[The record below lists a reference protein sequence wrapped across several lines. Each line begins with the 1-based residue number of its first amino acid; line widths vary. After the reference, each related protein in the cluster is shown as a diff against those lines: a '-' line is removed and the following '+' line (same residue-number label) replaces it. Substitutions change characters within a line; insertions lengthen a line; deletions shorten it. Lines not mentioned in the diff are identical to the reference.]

1 MTDEKQPFFSHLKE
15 LRDRLVVSIIA
26 IAVAFI
32 ITYYF
37 KERLFDFLMQPFI
50 RVMPAQSSFIFTG
63 ITEAFL
69 TYFKNI
75 GCCCLFLAAPV
86 ILYEFW
92 MFVAPGLYENEK
104 KYVYPF
110 IFFGSLCFIFGALFC
125 YFVVMPNIYRFFV
138 SYAQDFVIPM
148 PDLKNYM
155 GLTLKLLIIFGLIF
169 ELPLVAFYLSRAGI
183 INAKMLAKRGDMQS
197 LPFSLSA
204 PLLLPDVVS
213 MILIALPLWGSTSW
227 ASLLQRYLGK
237 RRLLMK
243 QLSVVTLAAGKG
255 ERMLSSKPKVMHEI
269 MGKPMVGHVIERAL
283 ELSPTK
289 TVVVLGY
296 GKEQVEGYVKDLT

>member
-69 TYFKNI
+69 TYFKI
-75 GCCCLFLAAPV
+75 SVVAALFLAAPV

-183 INAKMLAKRGDMQS
+183 INAKMLAKKRRYAI
-197 LPFSLSA
+197 LAVFIISA
-204 PLLLPDVVS
+204 VITPPDVVS
-213 MILIALPLWGSTSW
+213 MILIALPLWG
-227 ASLLQRYLGK
+227 LYELGILIAK
-237 RRLLMK
+237 
-243 QLSVVTLAAGKG
+243 VFGK
-255 ERMLSSKPKVMHEI
+255 
-269 MGKPMVGHVIERAL
+269 
-283 ELSPTK
+283 
-289 TVVVLGY
+289 
-296 GKEQVEGYVKDLT
+296 KEAPDEAT